1 MIFNSNE
8 TEIMIP
14 ILQIWKLGLK
24 EVKNWDSKLQN
35 QNQDAGSAS

>member
-24 EVKNWDSKLQN
+24 EVKNWDSKLQK
-35 QNQDAGSAS
+35 QDAGSAS